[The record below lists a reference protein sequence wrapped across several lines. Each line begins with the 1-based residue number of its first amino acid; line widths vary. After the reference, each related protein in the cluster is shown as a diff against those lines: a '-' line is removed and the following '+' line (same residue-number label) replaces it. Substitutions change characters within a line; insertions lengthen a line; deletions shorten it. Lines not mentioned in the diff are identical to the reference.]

1 MEFQT
6 YIVIYRQ
13 NAILKKDKNKRK
25 KETNHMQISILL
37 LKQIAQLFL
46 MILMGYIMVKIK
58 FLKEE
63 DSKVISKII
72 LYLIVPAVIITAFQV
87 DYTPSVMKG
96 LAVACI
102 ASVILQFLLLFVTWI
117 LGKVFHLNTVEY
129 TSAYYS
135 NSGNLIVPIVTYILG
150 KEWVVYGCVFM
161 SVQLIFFW
169 THCKCKIS
177 GEIDI
182 NLKNIFGNINM
193 ISIVIG
199 VILFFTKIRFPE
211 IIGNTLSSVGNMIGP
226 LSMIV
231 TGMLIAGID
240 LKKVF
245 TNKRI
250 YLVTIIR
257 LIIEPIIALAAVIL
271 LGMKNWHPQAE
282 NIILITYM
290 AAITPCA
297 STVTQMCQVYGND
310 SKYASAINVM
320 TTLLSVV
327 TMPVFVYFYMKL

>member
-1 MEFQT
+1 
-6 YIVIYRQ
+6 
-13 NAILKKDKNKRK
+13 
-25 KETNHMQISILL
+25 MQISILL
-37 LKQIAQLFL
+37 LKQIVQLFL

-72 LYLIVPAVIITAFQV
+72 LYLIVPSVIITAFQV
-87 DYTPSVMKG
+87 DYTSSIMKG

-117 LGKVFHLNTVEY
+117 MGKMFHLNTVEY

-135 NSGNLIVPIVTYILG
+135 NSGNLIVPLVTYILG
-150 KEWVVYGCVFM
+150 KEWVIYGCVFM
-161 SVQLIFFW
+161 SVQLFFIW

-177 GEIDI
+177 GETEIS
-182 NLKNIFGNINM
+182 LKKILLNINM
-193 ISIVIG
+193 ISVFAG
-199 VILFFTKIRFPE
+199 VFLFFTKIRFPE
-211 IIGNTLSSVGNMIGP
+211 IIGNTLSSVGSMIGP
-226 LSMIV
+226 
-231 TGMLIAGID
+231 
-240 LKKVF
+240 F
-245 TNKRI
+245 
-250 YLVTIIR
+250 
-257 LIIEPIIALAAVIL
+257 IALAVIIL

-297 STVTQMCQVYGND
+297 STITQMCQVYGND

-320 TTLLSVV
+320 TTLLAVV
-327 TMPVFVYFYMKL
+327 TMPVFVYFYMNL